1 MSKYLVVKQGDIN
14 KTLTESRL
22 NTLYNILDEITDYR
36 KQEGKQP
43 NNHYLVLNIDE
54 PYAAEVYAIMH
65 KHGHTPC
72 ADCHKC
78 VSGSCPT
85 YYKECPWFSLWAS
98 GIAHAPKAE
107 GKPCGG

>member
-1 MSKYLVVKQGDIN
+1 MPETKYIVI
-14 KTLTESRL
+14 KTEDLQSAFNWRADKHAFERIIAMIGYIR
-22 NTLYNILDEITDYR
+22 NQQDKKD
-36 KQEGKQP
+36 
-43 NNHYLVLNIDE
+43 NHYLVLTIDE

-85 YYKECPWFSLWAS
+85 YYKECPWFSLWSS
-98 GIAHAPKAE
+98 GIAKAE